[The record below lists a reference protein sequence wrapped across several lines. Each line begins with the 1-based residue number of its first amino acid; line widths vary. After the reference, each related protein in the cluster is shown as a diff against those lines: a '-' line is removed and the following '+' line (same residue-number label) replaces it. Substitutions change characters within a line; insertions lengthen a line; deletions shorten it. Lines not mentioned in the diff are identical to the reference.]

1 MVEANL
7 ILEKYTEIDSGVFCN
22 KIYLQTF
29 KPNSVVVLWS
39 WLSED

>member
-22 KIYLQTF
+22 KILLFTDF
-29 KPNSVVVLWS
+29 
-39 WLSED
+39 